1 MKLKFILLMILP
13 PMKFAIQQLRE
24 KDENST
30 GFDDE
35 AAEALDY
42 AVKRLEAYLG

>member
-1 MKLKFILLMILP
+1 MKLKFILSMLIP
-13 PMKFAIQQLRE
+13 VMKTAVQMLRD

-35 AAEALDY
+35 AAKALDAALDALAKY
-42 AVKRLEAYLG
+42 LE